1 MKTVLLFI
9 CMIFSTGA
17 LAADF
22 RARLPEDEVV
32 YFLLPDR
39 FENGDATNDT
49 GGLSGGPLQTGFDP
63 AHKGFYHGGD
73 LAGLAKRLEYIQQ
86 LGATAIWL
94 APIFKNK
101 AVQGAPGSETAGY
114 HGYWVTDFT
123 TVDPH
128 FGSEADF
135 KSFVDAAHA
144 RGMKVY
150 MDIITNHTAD
160 VIYYRE
166 CTNAPCPYRAR
177 ADYPYS
183 RRASDG
189 VQINPGFAGD
199 SVQTPQNFARLVDPT
214 FAYTPL
220 VPDAEKNLKKPA
232 WLNDPIYYHNRGNS
246 TFSGEN
252 STMGDFAGLD
262 DLMTENPRVLQG
274 FIDVYGAWIDKYKV
288 DGFRIDTAK
297 HVNPEF
303 WQAFVPAMR
312 ARARK
317 NGIPNFHIFGEVYT
331 DGSDFVSQIYHTQV
345 AHLPAVLDF
354 AFMRAAILTAS
365 GKSGTDIWSTVFM
378 ADPLYTGKVSGAS
391 QLPTF
396 LGNHDAGRF
405 ALAIK
410 QANPT
415 DNDADILRRV
425 MLGHAM
431 LITLRGVPVIY
442 AGDEQG
448 FIGDGNDQDAREDM
462 FPSSVASYNDND
474 LVGTTA
480 TTALS
485 NFDASHPLYQII
497 SKLSGLRK
505 NTPALRRGMQ
515 TVRNTSNKPGLLAI
529 SRRDAQSGNEILLLF
544 NTSNAPLKANVEI
557 PAGTNHISPLHGNCP
572 ATPWSAGSISV
583 ALAPLDF
590 AICSVSHK

>member
-1 MKTVLLFI
+1 MKYLFLFI
-9 CMIFSTGA
+9 LMVFSNTVH
-17 LAADF
+17 AADF
-22 RARLPEDEVV
+22 RSRLPEDEVV

-39 FENGDATNDT
+39 FENGDTTNDT
-49 GGLSGGPLQTGFDP
+49 GGLSGSPLQTGYNP

-73 LAGLAKRLEYIQQ
+73 LAGLTKRLDYIQQ

-101 AVQGAPGSETAGY
+101 PVQGAPGTETAGY

-160 VIYYRE
+160 VIYFRE
-166 CTNAPCPYRAR
+166 CTNAPCPYRSR

-183 RRASDG
+183 RRAADG
-189 VQINPGFAGD
+189 AQINPGFEGD
-199 SVQTPQNFARLVDPT
+199 ALQTPQNFARLDDPA
-214 FAYTPL
+214 FAYTPQIS
-220 VPDAEKNLKKPA
+220 DTEKGLKKPA
-232 WLNDPIYYHNRGNS
+232 WLNDPIFYHNRGNT
-246 TFSGEN
+246 TFTGEN
-252 STMGDFAGLD
+252 STMGDFVGLD

-274 FIDVYGAWIDKYKV
+274 FIDIYGAWIDTYKV

-303 WQAFVPAMR
+303 WQSFVPAMR

-331 DGSDFVSQIYHTQV
+331 DGTDFVSQIYHTQV
-345 AHLPAVLDF
+345 AKLPAVLDF
-354 AFMRAAILTAS
+354 SFMRAAILTTS
-365 GKSGTDIWSTVFM
+365 GKSGTDIWNTVFT
-378 ADPLYTGKVSGAS
+378 ADPLYTGKATGAL

-396 LGNHDAGRF
+396 LSNHDAGRM

-415 DNDADILRRV
+415 ESDADLLRRV
-425 MLGHAM
+425 LLGHAM
-431 LITLRGVPVIY
+431 LISLRGVPVIY
-442 AGDEQG
+442 SGDEQG
-448 FIGDGNDQDAREDM
+448 FIGDGNDNDAREDM
-462 FPSSVASYNDND
+462 FPSRVKSYNDND

-480 TTALS
+480 TTAVS
-485 NFDASHPLYQII
+485 NFDKSHPVYQMI
-497 SKLSGLRK
+497 STLSAIRQK
-505 NTPALRRGMQ
+505 TPALRSGIQ
-515 TVRNTSNKPGLLAI
+515 TIRNYSEKPGLLAI
-529 SRRDAQSGNEILLLF
+529 SRIDTRSNSEILLLF
-544 NTSNAPLKANVEI
+544 NTSNVPLNANVEI
-557 PAGTNHISPLHGNCP
+557 STDTKNLSPLYGNCT
-572 ATPWSAGSISV
+572 AIPWSAGSVSV
-583 ALAPLDF
+583 SLPPLDF
-590 AICSVSHK
+590 AICSVSPK